1 MSVLSVHVQL
11 SGFETIESA
20 LARLNPFKSGVLLEA
35 LARLIRESAR
45 ERVLSG
51 GPAPDGSAWKAN
63 LEGRTPILHRSGALA
78 RSIDYAV
85 IGNRIEVG
93 SGLIYAAIH
102 QFGGV
107 IKPKTAKALR
117 FTWNDAAF
125 GVGLATV
132 KQVTMPA
139 RPYIGLSA
147 DDRAELVQATVGYV
161 RSLFP

>member
-1 MSVLSVHVQL
+1 MSVLAVHVQL

-85 IGNRIEVG
+85 SGNRIEVG
-93 SGLIYAAIH
+93 SGLIYAAIL
-102 QFGGV
+102 QFGGT
-107 IKPKTAKALR
+107 IKPKSAGALK
-117 FTWNDAAF
+117 FWWQSGGFVNFA
-125 GVGLATV
+125 VV